1 MKILISLHGV
11 RSRGKWQKELGEY
24 INKCGR
30 TDIYYHA
37 YKYGWIPS
45 FYSIIPF
52 IRRYHVNRFR
62 KWLYRK
68 IYPLYGENLNI
79 VAHSFGTYISFHALK
94 DSLGCKILILFGGI
108 LHCREDFEGIIPD
121 QIKEIQNFH
130 SLEDEVCKFNPLGH
144 SGHYG
149 FRNKNSTRK
158 VWHRKPYK
166 NKKVTNHR
174 LFLPEHTEYF
184 PLKFSDIL
192 KLLT

>member
-62 KWLYRK
+62 KWLYKR
-68 IYPLYGENLNI
+68 IYPLYGEDI
-79 VAHSFGTYISFHALK
+79 VICSHSFGTYISFHALK
-94 DSLGCKILILFGGI
+94 DSLGARTLILFGGI
-108 LHCREDFEGIIPD
+108 LHCKESFNGIVPD
-121 QIKEIQNFH
+121 QIKEIHNFH
-130 SLEDEVCKFNPLGH
+130 SKEDQVAQFAPQGH
-144 SGHYG
+144 CGFFG
-149 FRNKNSTRK
+149 FRNKNTKSK
-158 VWHRKPYK
+158 KWKRKPYK
-166 NKKVTNHR
+166 DREIINHR
-174 LFLPEHTEYF
+174 CFVLDHDEYF
-184 PLKFSDIL
+184 PSKFSDIL
-192 KLLT
+192 KLL